1 MEEAIDVY
9 TVLVC
14 DDDNDIRR
22 ALRIYLT
29 GDGYN
34 VLEAANGLEALE
46 LMDREEVHLVILDV
60 MMPEMDGVSALKRLR
75 ETSSVPVIL
84 LTAKSEDEDKIM
96 GLELGADDYVTKPF
110 NAQEVLAR
118 VKAILRRYMHSAT
131 MTDRPSVLVIGGIEL
146 DDENKEVSVDGEK
159 ITITPKEYDILKFFM
174 ENPGKVFSSREIYRR
189 VWNDKPMG
197 AEGTVA
203 VHIRHLREKLE
214 INPAMPQYLKLVWGK
229 GYKLEG

>member
-1 MEEAIDVY
+1 MDVY

-14 DDDNDIRR
+14 DDDRDIRR
-22 ALRIYLT
+22 ALSIYLT
-29 GDGYN
+29 GAGYR
-34 VLEAANGLEALE
+34 VLEAANGQETL
-46 LMDREEVHLVILDV
+46 DIVGREEVHLVLLDI
-60 MMPEMDGVSALKRLR
+60 MMPELDGVSALTLLR
-75 ETSSVPVIL
+75 ERSNIPVIL

-118 VKAILRRYMHSAT
+118 VKALLRRYMRLNEAPKGT
-131 MTDRPSVLVIGGIEL
+131 VLTLGGIEL
-146 DDENKEVSVDGEK
+146 DDSTKTVTVEGEE

-189 VWNDKPMG
+189 VWQDKPMG

-214 INPAMPQYLKLVWGK
+214 IDPAEPRYLKVVWGK
-229 GYKLEG
+229 GYKIEG

>member
-1 MEEAIDVY
+1 MY

-14 DDDNDIRR
+14 DDDLDIRR

-29 GDGYN
+29 DAGYH
-34 VLEAANGLEALE
+34 VLEASNGRELLETV
-46 LMDREEVHLVILDV
+46 DREEVHLILLDV
-60 MMPEMDGVSALKRLR
+60 MMPVLDGVSALTLLR
-75 ETSSVPVIL
+75 EKSSVPVIL
-84 LTAKSEDEDKIM
+84 LTAKSEDEDKIT

-118 VKAILRRYMHSAT
+118 VKAILRRYMRAPAEKSSAL
-131 MTDRPSVLVIGGIEL
+131 VLGGIEL
-146 DDENKEVSVDGEK
+146 DDENKSVLLDGER

-174 ENPGKVFSSREIYRR
+174 ENPGKVFSSKEIYRH
-189 VWNDKPMG
+189 VWKDKPVG

-214 INPAMPQYLKLVWGK
+214 IDPASPKYLKLVWGK
-229 GYKLEG
+229 GYKLEV

>member
-1 MEEAIDVY
+1 MDVY

-14 DDDNDIRR
+14 DDDRDIRR
-22 ALRIYLT
+22 ALSIYLT
-29 GDGYN
+29 GAGYR
-34 VLEAANGLEALE
+34 VLEAANGQETL
-46 LMDREEVHLVILDV
+46 DIVGREEVHLGLLDI
-60 MMPEMDGVSALKRLR
+60 MMPELDGVSALTLLR
-75 ETSSVPVIL
+75 ERSNIPVIL

-118 VKAILRRYMHSAT
+118 VKALLRRYMRLNEAPKGT
-131 MTDRPSVLVIGGIEL
+131 ALTLGGIEL
-146 DDENKEVSVDGEK
+146 DDSTKTVTVEGEE
-159 ITITPKEYDILKFFM
+159 ITSTPKEYDILKLFM

-189 VWNDKPMG
+189 VWQDKPMG

-214 INPAMPQYLKLVWGK
+214 IDPAEPRYLKVVWGK
-229 GYKLEG
+229 GYKIEG